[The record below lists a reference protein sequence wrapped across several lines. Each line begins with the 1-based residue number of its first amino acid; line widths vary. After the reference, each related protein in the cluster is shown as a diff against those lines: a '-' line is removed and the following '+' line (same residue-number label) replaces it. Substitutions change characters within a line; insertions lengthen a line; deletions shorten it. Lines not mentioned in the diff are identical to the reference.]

1 MSVQNHS
8 VRIQE
13 IESLKTKFLNELNKV
28 HDYYAESKEAWQI
41 IQSSVRQGMNFEI
54 TNSVTGSVTNQNELA
69 AKARDYVAYQLSEST
84 FQQIVT
90 LFEAFF
96 FDLLKIWLQMY
107 PLSLSGSK
115 IDAKIILESPDKESI
130 VDFMIDKDLNE
141 VKYKR
146 ISEWFDYL
154 KGKVSLK
161 GYFVENE
168 IEKLAEVRAS
178 RDVLVHAQG
187 IVGTIYLTKSG
198 TCARYLVGERVEIS
212 EIYLTE
218 TWSLTQKVM
227 TQLVDAFIGKLR

>member
-13 IESLKTKFLNELNKV
+13 FESLKTKFLNELNKV

-54 TNSVTGSVTNQNELA
+54 QNNLTGSVTNQNQLA
-69 AKARDYVAYQLSEST
+69 AKARDYIAYQLSEST

-90 LFEAFF
+90 IFEAFF
-96 FDLLKIWLQMY
+96 FDLFKIWLQIY

-115 IDAKIILESPDKESI
+115 IDAKIIIEKPDKESI
-130 VDFMIDKDLNE
+130 VEYLIDKELNE
-141 VKYKR
+141 IKYKR
-146 ISEWFDYL
+146 ISEWFDQLDKRVPIKYT
-154 KGKVSLK
+154 
-161 GYFVENE
+161 FVENE
-168 IEKLAEVRAS
+168 INKLAEIRAS
-178 RDVLVHAQG
+178 RDTLVHAQG
-187 IVGTIYLTKSG
+187 IVGTAYTTKSDKL
-198 TCARYLVGERVEIS
+198 ARYLVGERVEIS